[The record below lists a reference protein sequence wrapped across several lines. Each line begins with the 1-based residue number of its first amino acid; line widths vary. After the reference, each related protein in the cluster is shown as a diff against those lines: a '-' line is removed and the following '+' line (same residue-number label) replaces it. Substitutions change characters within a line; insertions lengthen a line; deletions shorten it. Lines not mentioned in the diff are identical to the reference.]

1 MQTSPKTP
9 AMNELEPTTVPK
21 SNAVW
26 ILLAIVCAVAAMPYG
41 DDRDIG
47 FPRRWWKLHEPY
59 LDGVAAAVAKY
70 KDVHGHYPDNNQ
82 GLQDLD
88 TFEARFEAS
97 LMPSES
103 VSEPPNPDPANFF
116 ERQYGSDFW
125 NSIREQIRQYRAYD
139 SRHGRDGSDI
149 TFGPFIVIDS
159 DQPVEPY
166 ERRVQIAISQNDC
179 FYLLG
184 PNCVFDPSITPYGYE
199 NRNGL
204 DAKLFANSI
213 ANSDSRRNFSREVA
227 QGVHVYSYNAKH
239 YYETYR
245 SRLLARRARIYG
257 FGTLALGF
265 FVVAAYRVR
274 KYRLGTIPLV
284 FPVVAALLTFG
295 FSSAI
300 WATCYKTSSMPR
312 RFPKDLDAQKR
323 LLEQFRDSGVIT
335 PETYRKA
342 MLGFETD
349 AVFVPSKD
357 PGSSRE

>member
-1 MQTSPKTP
+1 MQTSPEMPT
-9 AMNELEPTTVPK
+9 MNEPEPPSAPK
-21 SNAVW
+21 GNAVW
-26 ILLAIVCAVAAMPYG
+26 ILLAMVCAVAAMPYG

-47 FPRRWWKLHEPY
+47 FPRRWWKLHDPY

-70 KDVHGHYPDNNQ
+70 KEVHGQYPDNNQ
-82 GLQDLD
+82 GLHELD

-97 LMPSES
+97 LMPRENGSA
-103 VSEPPNPDPANFF
+103 PANPDPAEFF
-116 ERQYGSDFW
+116 ERQCGYAFW
-125 NSIREQIRQYRAYD
+125 YTIREMVRQYRAYD
-139 SRHGRDGSDI
+139 SRYGRNGSEI
-149 TFGPFIVIDS
+149 QFWPFIVIDS
-159 DQPVEPY
+159 DQPCEPD

-204 DAKLFANSI
+204 DAKLFVNSI
-213 ANSDSRRNFSREVA
+213 ANSDPRRNFSREVA
-227 QGVHVYSYNAKH
+227 QGVYVYSYNAKH
-239 YYETYR
+239 YYEIYR
-245 SRLLARRARIYG
+245 GRLLARRARIYG

-274 KYRLGTIPLV
+274 KYRLGTVPLV
-284 FPVVAALLTFG
+284 FPVVAVLLTFG
-295 FSSAI
+295 FSSGI
-300 WATCYKTSSMPR
+300 RTTCYITSSMPR
-312 RFPKDLDAQKR
+312 RNRKDLDAQQR

-357 PGSSRE
+357 PGPSRE